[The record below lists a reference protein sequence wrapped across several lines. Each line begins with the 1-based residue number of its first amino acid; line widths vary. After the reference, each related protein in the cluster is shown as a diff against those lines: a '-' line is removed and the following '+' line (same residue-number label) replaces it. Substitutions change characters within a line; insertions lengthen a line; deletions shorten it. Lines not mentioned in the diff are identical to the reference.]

1 MGSFAE
7 RENLAVGGRY
17 PGWLSNRNRSTS
29 GCIGRRVPCNDH
41 CGAVVDGG
49 TCEKGLN
56 FAPEKV
62 GWEIGWAVSGI
73 SQRPIGFLVE
83 KHWLAHGSGY
93 ELYEPDVLV
102 VDTLPGLSGLTLA
115 VIVGE
120 IPDAVFHLLVS
131 TLRQILVF
139 EGHAELFGAEM
150 IISAHGSYLSDV
162 GFWGVGIND
171 DC

>member
-1 MGSFAE
+1 M
-7 RENLAVGGRY
+7 VTW
-17 PGWLSNRNRSTS
+17 P
-29 GCIGRRVPCNDH
+29 P
-41 CGAVVDGG
+41 VVDGG

-73 SQRPIGFLVE
+73 SQRSIGFLVE

-102 VDTLPGLSGLTLA
+102 VDTLPCLSGLTLA

-131 TLRQILVF
+131 IGAQVLAF
-139 EGHAELFGAEM
+139 EGGAELSEAEM
-150 IISAHGSYLSDV
+150 IILAHGGHLPGARGSTIDPLPLYRLSGTRFNPDPHRY
-162 GFWGVGIND
+162 F
-171 DC
+171 